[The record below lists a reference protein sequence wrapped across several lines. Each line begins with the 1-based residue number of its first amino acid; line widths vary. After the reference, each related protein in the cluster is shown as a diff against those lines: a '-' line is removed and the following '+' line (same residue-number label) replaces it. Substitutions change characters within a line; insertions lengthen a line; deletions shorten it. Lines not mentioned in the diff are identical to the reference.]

1 MASHTQNTLR
11 VSLVLLVLS
20 GCCSLT
26 ELCPWTNAP
35 IIRGQDSVLEIP
47 GPSVT
52 PQIAQGSAAT
62 APTEPV
68 IYLPL
73 TLRVAIEAALMDSTV
88 VRVLDGR
95 VNVATIT
102 PTDVLMTEQRI
113 AAERGRFQPRLTANL
128 DGSRINEPPNA
139 FFGPGIAA
147 DTRRD
152 TANVFTRV
160 TQPLATGG
168 SLSIG
173 LEPPLAY
180 LYLPNGVGAGQFNPI
195 FSTDYVLRVNQP
207 VLKGAGRGIA
217 LAPIQIAQTQANQSR
232 LALEEVLN
240 SQIRSITE
248 GYWRLYAAHLEL
260 EAVKTILPLA
270 DESVRVEE
278 LRWKAD
284 RSILADVARARFQR
298 DGFRRTQSVMQGNLR
313 KRVLQLRQLV
323 GGQPEVQ
330 PLFLPS
336 EKPSENPPPED
347 VSPLVQVAIDRRPS
361 LNALREQLNEKRI
374 LLRVAENQVLPSL
387 DLRGEYYMNGLAQQ
401 LDESIK
407 QAAASNYA
415 DWTLGVGMDIPLGNK
430 TAQSRRRIAEL
441 DMARVHIRLTALEQN
456 VAFEITELVSDLHAQ
471 WQRLEIAKLQTQET
485 QEWLRVSRIRYTQ
498 PQGSGSSQDWLLLA
512 LTDLQSAMRA
522 YVDAVSDVGQA
533 LAEYNTLLAELN
545 QAQGISVFQ
554 WQQEATAVT
563 LGGHAGIM
571 NQDYRANPAPLLHI
585 VHDAQKADVPRLSSG
600 LASPV
605 NGLLLGHS
613 FLNESETPPRE
624 PATALPEHDFF
635 GETGPAADENELPAL
650 P

>member
-1 MASHTQNTLR
+1 MSNNST
-11 VSLVLLVLS
+11 
-20 GCCSLT
+20 
-26 ELCPWTNAP
+26 
-35 IIRGQDSVLEIP
+35 
-47 GPSVT
+47 
-52 PQIAQGSAAT
+52 
-62 APTEPV
+62 PTESNV
-68 IYLPL
+68 YLPL
-73 TLRVAIEAALMDSTV
+73 TLREAIEAALMDSSV

-102 PTDVLMTEQRI
+102 PTDVLITEQRI
-113 AAERGRFQPRLTANL
+113 AVERGRFQPRLTANF
-128 DGSRINEPPNA
+128 DGSKIDQPPNA
-139 FFGPGIAA
+139 FFGPGISAN
-147 DTRRD
+147 TRRD
-152 TANVFTRV
+152 MANVFARV
-160 TQPLATGG
+160 TQPLPTGG
-168 SLSIG
+168 SLSLG

-180 LYLPNGVGAGQFNPI
+180 LSLPNGVGAGQFNPI
-195 FSTDYVLRVNQP
+195 YSTGYVLRVNQP
-207 VLKGAGRGIA
+207 VLKGAGRSVA

-270 DESVRVEE
+270 EESVRVEE

-313 KRVLQLRQLV
+313 KRVLQLRQLL

-330 PLFLPS
+330 PLLLPS
-336 EKPSENPPPED
+336 ERPSENSPPED
-347 VSPLVQVAIDRRPS
+347 VPTLVQVAIDNRPS

-401 LDESIK
+401 LDDSIK
-407 QAAASNYA
+407 QAASSDYT
-415 DWTLGVGMDIPLGNK
+415 DWTLGLGMDVPLGNK

-441 DMARVHIRLTALEQN
+441 DMARIHIRLTALEQN

-471 WQRLEIAKLQTQET
+471 WQRLEIAKRQAQET

-498 PQGSGSSQDWLLLA
+498 PQGSSSSQDWLLLA

-533 LAEYNTLLAELN
+533 LAEYNTLLAEMN
-545 QAQGISVFQ
+545 QAQGTSVYQ
-554 WQQEATAVT
+554 WQQQAALDNYGGT

-571 NQDYRANPAPLLHI
+571 NQDYRSNPAPLLQM
-585 VHDAQKADVPRLSSG
+585 VHASRKPAEPRLSSG
-600 LASPV
+600 LPAPAD
-605 NGLLLGHS
+605 GLLLGHS
-613 FLNESETPPRE
+613 FLNETEPLPPAP
-624 PATALPEHDFF
+624 PAGLSGSDFPRD
-635 GETGPAADENELPAL
+635 TDPAL
-650 P
+650 FESEIPARP

>member
-1 MASHTQNTLR
+1 M
-11 VSLVLLVLS
+11 
-20 GCCSLT
+20 
-26 ELCPWTNAP
+26 
-35 IIRGQDSVLEIP
+35 
-47 GPSVT
+47 
-52 PQIAQGSAAT
+52 
-62 APTEPV
+62 
-68 IYLPL
+68 
-73 TLRVAIEAALMDSTV
+73 
-88 VRVLDGR
+88 
-95 VNVATIT
+95 
-102 PTDVLMTEQRI
+102 
-113 AAERGRFQPRLTANL
+113 
-128 DGSRINEPPNA
+128 
-139 FFGPGIAA
+139 
-147 DTRRD
+147 
-152 TANVFTRV
+152 
-160 TQPLATGG
+160 
-168 SLSIG
+168 G

-180 LYLPNGVGAGQFNPI
+180 LYLPNGVAAGQFNPI
-195 FSTDYVLRVNQP
+195 FSTDYVLRINQP
-207 VLKGAGRGIA
+207 VLKGAGRSIA
-217 LAPIQIAQTQANQSR
+217 LAPVQIAQTQANQSR
-232 LALEEVLN
+232 LALEEILN

-313 KRVLQLRQLV
+313 KRVLELRQLL

-336 EKPSENPPPED
+336 ERPSENPPPED
-347 VSPLVQVAIDRRPS
+347 VPPLVQVAIGNRPS

-387 DLRGEYYMNGLAQQ
+387 DLRGDYYMNGLAQE
-401 LDESIK
+401 LDASIK
-407 QAAASNYA
+407 QAAASNYT
-415 DWTLGVGMDIPLGNK
+415 DWTLGVGMDIPLGNR
-430 TAQSRRRIAEL
+430 TALSRRRIAEL
-441 DMARVHIRLTALEQN
+441 DMARVHIRLTAEEQN
-456 VAFEITELVSDLHAQ
+456 VAFEITQLVSDLHAQ
-471 WQRLEIAKLQTQET
+471 WQRLEIAKQQTQET

-554 WQQEATAVT
+554 WQQETTAAT
-563 LGGHAGIM
+563 LGGHAGIT

-600 LASPV
+600 LASPA

-613 FLNESETPPRE
+613 FLNETAAPPRA
-624 PATALPEHDFF
+624 PAAGLPEQDFF
-635 GETGPAADENELPAL
+635 GETGPASDESELPAL